1 MSEEITAS
9 HILCST
15 EVASNKEALKSIK
28 KIQARL
34 AKGEAFEELAR
45 EVSDC
50 PSGSQGGDLGS
61 FGRGRMVDEFDKAAF
76 DLEVGE
82 TSPVVET
89 EFGYHLILRTL

>member
-28 KIQARL
+28 KIQSRL

-50 PSGSQGGDLGS
+50 LSGSQGGDLGS

-76 DLEVGE
+76 DLEVG
-82 TSPVVET
+82 
-89 EFGYHLILRTL
+89 

>member
-15 EVASNKEALKSIK
+15 EVASNKEALKS
-28 KIQARL
+28 RL
-34 AKGEAFEELAR
+34 AKGEDFEELAR

-82 TSPVVET
+82 TSEVVET